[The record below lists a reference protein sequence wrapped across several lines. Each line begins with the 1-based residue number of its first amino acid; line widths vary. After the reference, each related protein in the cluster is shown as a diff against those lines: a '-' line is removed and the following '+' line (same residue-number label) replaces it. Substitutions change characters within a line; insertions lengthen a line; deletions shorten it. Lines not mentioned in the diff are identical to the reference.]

1 MKTLL
6 LFGTIALSIGGF
18 GQVPYYVSTDSLVG
32 WWPFD
37 GNADEAYLNVN
48 NGTVIGATLT
58 TDRFGSP
65 SSAYLFNGINNKI
78 ELNPI
83 NSTDYVTVSCWV
95 LNQRNPGDGEWK
107 GIVTTQPDNTKGFL
121 LQDNTSMI
129 YQWAVSNG
137 GGYSYLYNTSPIT
150 GDDWMH
156 LVAVIEPGS
165 MHIYVN
171 GILENTIAIGSYVL
185 ESDADLNFGS
195 RYASEYYKGKL
206 DDIGIWNRALT
217 ACEINQLYTASLL
230 GDVESTAD
238 DTEVCEGEMV
248 TLTGAGAATYSWDGD
263 VIDDTPFSP
272 PTGATTYIVIGVDD
286 VGCID
291 TASIDILVNE
301 LPEVIA
307 SADES
312 EVCEGDTITLSG
324 DGATT
329 YDWDEDVDDATPF
342 TPPLGTTTYTVTGT
356 DDNGCVNTASI
367 DILVN
372 ELPTVT
378 ASADDIEVCE
388 GDMVTL
394 TGDGAITYTW
404 DGGAINATPHTPTL
418 GTTTYTVTGTDDNGC
433 ENTASIDI
441 IVYEAITITYV
452 AEDEIFGDD
461 GSIDITVTGGNPAY
475 SFDWDNDGTGDFDDE
490 EDLNDL
496 PGGTYIIVVEDEAG
510 CSGTETIVVSTQL
523 GIAELNLNGAT
534 VFPNPTSDKLTI
546 QLDGEFIYSLVSI
559 NGKILSTMKVTNQAQ
574 LNLSEYTDGVYFLEI
589 ESENGSEIVK
599 VVKQ

>member
-18 GQVPYYVSTDSLVG
+18 GQVPYYVSADSLVG

-95 LNQRNPGDGEWK
+95 LNQRNPVDGEWK

-230 GDVESTAD
+230 GDVEPTAD

-248 TLTGAGAATYSWDGD
+248 TLTGAGATTYSWDGD

-404 DGGAINATPHTPTL
+404 DGGAIDATPHTPTL

>member
-248 TLTGAGAATYSWDGD
+248 TLTGAGATTYSWDGD

-546 QLDGEFIYSLVSI
+546 QLDGEFIYSLASI

>member
-6 LFGTIALSIGGF
+6 LFGTIVLSFGAF
-18 GQVPYYVSTDSLVG
+18 GQVPFYVSTDSLVG

-37 GNADEAYLNVN
+37 GNADEAYLAVN

-95 LNQRNPGDGEWK
+95 LNQRNPEDGEWK

-121 LQDNTSMI
+121 LQDNTGMI

-156 LVAVIEPGS
+156 LVVVIEPGS
-165 MHIYVN
+165 MYIYVN

-206 DDIGIWNRALT
+206 DDIGIWNRVLT

-230 GDVESTAD
+230 GDVVATAD
-238 DTEVCEGEMV
+238 DTEVCEGDMV
-248 TLTGAGAATYSWDGD
+248 ALSGEGATTYSWDGD

-272 PTGATTYIVIGVDD
+272 PPGATTYTVIGVDD

-301 LPEVIA
+301 LPEVVA
-307 SADES
+307 SVDES
-312 EVCEGDTITLSG
+312 EVCEGDLVTLSG
-324 DGATT
+324 EGATT
-329 YDWDEDVDDATPF
+329 YEWDEDVDDATSF
-342 TPPLGTTTYTVTGT
+342 TPPVGTTTYTVIGT
-356 DDNGCVNTASI
+356 DDNGCQ
-367 DILVN
+367 
-372 ELPTVT
+372 
-378 ASADDIEVCE
+378 
-388 GDMVTL
+388 
-394 TGDGAITYTW
+394 
-404 DGGAINATPHTPTL
+404 
-418 GTTTYTVTGTDDNGC
+418 
-433 ENTASIDI
+433 NTASIDI

-452 AEDEIFGDD
+452 TEDEIVGDD
-461 GSIDITVTGGNPAY
+461 GSIDITVTGGLPAY
-475 SFDWDNDGTGDFDDE
+475 NFDWDNDGTGDFDDD

-496 PGGTYIIVVEDEAG
+496 PGGTYIVVIEDEVG
-510 CSGTETIVVSTQL
+510 CSRTETIVVSTQL

-534 VFPNPTSDKLTI
+534 VFPNPTSDNLTI

-559 NGKILSTMKVTNQAQ
+559 NGKILSTMKVTNQAR
-574 LNLSEYTDGVYFLEI
+574 LNLSELPDGVYFVEI
-589 ESENGSEIVK
+589 QYENGSERVK
-599 VVKQ
+599 LVKQ

>member
-574 LNLSEYTDGVYFLEI
+574 LNLSEYTDGVYFLKL
-589 ESENGSEIVK
+589 SLKMAVK
-599 VVKQ
+599 L

>member
-95 LNQRNPGDGEWK
+95 LNQRNPVDGEWK

-230 GDVESTAD
+230 GDVEPTAD

-248 TLTGAGAATYSWDGD
+248 TLTGAGATTYSWDGD

-301 LPEVIA
+301 LPTVTA

-394 TGDGAITYTW
+394 TGDGAITYSW
-404 DGGAINATPHTPTL
+404 DGGAIDATPHTPTL

>member
-6 LFGTIALSIGGF
+6 LFGTIVLSIGAF

-121 LQDNTSMI
+121 LQDNTGMI

-206 DDIGIWNRALT
+206 DDIGIWNRVLT

-230 GDVESTAD
+230 GDVVATAD
-238 DTEVCEGEMV
+238 DTEVCEGDMV
-248 TLTGAGAATYSWDGD
+248 ALTGGGATTYSWDGD

-272 PTGATTYIVIGVDD
+272 PHGATTYIVIGVDD

-301 LPEVIA
+301 LPEI
-307 SADES
+307 
-312 EVCEGDTITLSG
+312 
-324 DGATT
+324 
-329 YDWDEDVDDATPF
+329 
-342 TPPLGTTTYTVTGT
+342 
-356 DDNGCVNTASI
+356 
-367 DILVN
+367 
-372 ELPTVT
+372 T
-378 ASADDIEVCE
+378 ASADDSEVCE

-394 TGDGAITYTW
+394 TGDGAVTYTW
-404 DGGAINATPHTPTL
+404 DGGAIDGTPYAPPL
-418 GTTTYTVTGTDDNGC
+418 GTTTYTVIGTDDNGC
-433 ENTASIDI
+433 QNTASIDILVNELPEITASADDSEVCEGDMVTLTGDGAVTYTWDGGAIDGTPYAPPLGTTTYTVIGTDDNGCQNTASIDI
-441 IVYEAITITYV
+441 IVYEAITIAYV
-452 AEDEIFGDD
+452 TEDEIVGDD
-461 GSIDITVTGGNPAY
+461 GSIDITVTGGLPAY
-475 SFDWDNDGTGDFDDE
+475 NFDWDNDGTGDFDDD

-496 PGGTYIIVVEDEAG
+496 PGGTYIVVIEDEAG
-510 CSGTETIVVSTQL
+510 CSRTEIIVVSTQL

-534 VFPNPTSDKLTI
+534 VFPNPTSDNLTI

-559 NGKILSTMKVTNQAQ
+559 NGKILSTMKVTNQAR
-574 LNLSEYTDGVYFLEI
+574 LNLSELPDGVYFVEI
-589 ESENGSEIVK
+589 QYENGSERVK
-599 VVKQ
+599 LVKQ